1 MLVYRMI
8 IKSKKFL
15 SKKHLGALCLLFTS
29 LLASPLSDIITSISF
44 LFSENKSCSR
54 QVSTTQISSPIP
66 IISIMPNNSAVDAI
80 NAVGGL
86 TAYCNKRR
94 IFSISQKL
102 LAAAGAVPATAPA
115 AQSRLAAASGEG
127 AASGATQATPTAGAG
142 AGAIPPAAPTQG
154 ILRKTVGAML
164 ESARIGLQ
172 AVSQAVSGHFSRDKV
187 ETAGAGAGAGA
198 AEERVVKA
206 AAAETVPATVAAAGA
221 LPATVAAAQSRLA
234 AASGEGAASGATQA
248 TPTAGAGAGA
258 IPPAAPTQGIL
269 RKTVGAMLESARIG
283 LQAVSQAVS
292 GHFSRDKVET
302 AGAGAAE
309 ERVVKAAAETAET
322 AETAGAAGAETAE
335 TAEAGMLISKG
346 PENKPSDDKNKHEE
360 DQVSQ
365 DLRVKAAVKQEQKGI
380 LWDFL
385 NFLKEKSPIPFTKI
399 IIESIIEPCLECIQF
414 CLERALEW
422 IENSQ
427 K

>member
-115 AQSRLAAASGEG
+115 AQSRLAAASG
-127 AASGATQATPTAGAG
+127 ATQATPTAGAG
-142 AGAIPPAAPTQG
+142 AITIPPAAPTQG
-154 ILRKTVGAML
+154 ILRKTV
-164 ESARIGLQ
+164 
-172 AVSQAVSGHFSRDKV
+172 V
-187 ETAGAGAGAGA
+187 
-198 AEERVVKA
+198 
-206 AAAETVPATVAAAGA
+206 
-221 LPATVAAAQSRLA
+221 
-234 AASGEGAASGATQA
+234 
-248 TPTAGAGAGA
+248 
-258 IPPAAPTQGIL
+258 
-269 RKTVGAMLESARIG
+269 AMLESARIG

-360 DQVSQ
+360 DQGSQ